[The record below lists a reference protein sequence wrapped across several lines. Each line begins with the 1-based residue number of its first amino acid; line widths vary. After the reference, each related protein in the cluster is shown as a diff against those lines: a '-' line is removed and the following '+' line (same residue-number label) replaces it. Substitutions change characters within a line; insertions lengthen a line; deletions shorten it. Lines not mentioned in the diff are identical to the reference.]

1 MRNTTEIMLREEMEL
16 YQDEDWSQPELE
28 DSTYNPAN
36 DEFKRTVVAVQR
48 RIYALTKTMPPRH
61 AMIIKMVMSNV
72 SNIDIAQKVRVHP
85 STVGK
90 VRNSD
95 EGKQLANAIIQL
107 NSLMGGVS
115 ALERE
120 QLLWRIAI
128 KNEDISPKTSVA
140 AISAINGMKVDHDAA
155 KQKIKD
161 NQELTQ
167 RPSIVINLT
176 DTRLV
181 PTKLDV

>member
-1 MRNTTEIMLREEMEL
+1 
-16 YQDEDWSQPELE
+16 
-28 DSTYNPAN
+28 
-36 DEFKRTVVAVQR
+36 
-48 RIYALTKTMPPRH
+48 
-61 AMIIKMVMSNV
+61 
-72 SNIDIAQKVRVHP
+72 
-85 STVGK
+85 
-90 VRNSD
+90 
-95 EGKQLANAIIQL
+95 
-107 NSLMGGVS
+107 MGGVS